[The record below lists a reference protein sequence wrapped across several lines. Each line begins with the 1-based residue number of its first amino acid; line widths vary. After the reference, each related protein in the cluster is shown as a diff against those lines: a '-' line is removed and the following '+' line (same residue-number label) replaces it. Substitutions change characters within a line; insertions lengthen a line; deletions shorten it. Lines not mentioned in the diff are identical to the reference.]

1 MHAYAFSVYA
11 IPTGLTAL
19 LLLGFGAAV
28 FFRLSTRVSAAF
40 FTLTVATSGWL
51 AAFAMVYLSARESV
65 AIFWSRQAFLAVPLI
80 APALYHFSV
89 EMLRVQRKWAVRA
102 GWIGAAAFAG
112 LAAFTDVLISSAPHR
127 WWGFYPNLSPEVAV
141 PFLLFFIGYLF
152 ASLGEFTRA
161 LPKARG
167 VERVRI
173 RLLII
178 AFIVGY
184 FGCVDFLP
192 SLGWNV
198 FPFGYIGV
206 LGFFAM
212 VAHAASKYGLAP
224 ITPQLASRE
233 IIETMGDA
241 LFVCDRDGLIQSV
254 NPAARSLL
262 GKEGDEI
269 IGKRIEELL
278 AESEG
283 DGALGHKELQNH
295 AEYAFRTAS
304 GEPVQL
310 ILSIAPVLQKGEA
323 AGAVIIGRDVRDLQ
337 RAQRETRRAIAL
349 LQSTLDSTTDGILVL
364 DDKAHILTYNQKL
377 LDMFG
382 LPKETMERANERWP
396 FADILTQLANPD
408 EFARTIVE
416 LAQQP
421 EAESFD
427 LIEFSD
433 GRRFERHSIAR
444 RVEGIASMRVWS
456 FRDVTSR
463 FTAEAALRESEI
475 RYRSL
480 FEQNAAG
487 VCVTSQE
494 GVIADCNTTFA
505 FMLGYKRHDLVG
517 RNMGELYERRF
528 EREEL
533 ASMLLDATTNL
544 NSVEMELR
552 RKDGSHVWVLQ
563 NLVRVGHAQ
572 SAVIHATVV
581 DISDRKR
588 AEEQIEYHAYHDVLT
603 HLPNRRLFT
612 DRLAV
617 NLTRAR
623 RSGRPLGVMFIDL
636 DHFKNINDTLGHT
649 AGDELLLEMSQR
661 LRRCV
666 REDDTVA
673 RLGGDEF
680 TIILADLRHPED
692 AAHVAQKVIEAV
704 QKPLKLGAVPV
715 EVSASIGIAI
725 YPVDGADAET
735 LLRNADSA
743 MYRAKDSGRNNYQ
756 LCTDSMKTRAVE
768 RHSAETRLRKAIYG
782 DQLVLHYQPQVGVGS
797 GRIVGAEALV
807 RWNDPER
814 GLIDPAEFLSAA
826 EESRLIVPLGSW
838 VLRAACKQIRDWN
851 DRGATPIRVGINLS
865 ARQFLHHDLIE
876 MVKRITEEEDV
887 NAAWLELE
895 ISETTAMQS
904 PDVTMNIVR
913 ALRAVGVGVAL
924 HNFGTGASS
933 ITYLR
938 RFALSA
944 LKIDGSFIREV
955 TRSGADAA
963 LAASIIAMARSLG
976 LRVVAE
982 GVETEAQ
989 FSFVLRR
996 QCDEAQGYYFSPPIA
1011 AESLGNALAEHRTLG
1026 IREPRLRV

>member
-1 MHAYAFSVYA
+1 MHGYSFSVDAVPTA
-11 IPTGLTAL
+11 ITAL

-28 FFRLSTRVSAAF
+28 FFRLATRVSAAF
-40 FTLTVATSGWL
+40 FTLTIATSLWL
-51 AAFAMVYLSARESV
+51 SAFTMIYLSTRESL

-80 APALYHFSV
+80 APALYQFSV

-102 GWIGAAAFAG
+102 GWIVGAVFAAVSTFSDAM
-112 LAAFTDVLISSAPHR
+112 ISSAPRR
-127 WWGFYPNLSPEVAV
+127 WWGFYPILNADVAV
-141 PFLLFFIGYLF
+141 PFLLFFGGYLL
-152 ASLGEFTRA
+152 ASLVEFLRA
-161 LPKARG
+161 LPAARG

-173 RLLII
+173 RLLIL
-178 AFIVGY
+178 AFVFAY
-184 FGCVDFLP
+184 CGCVDFVP
-192 SLGWNV
+192 SFGRNV
-198 FPFGYIGV
+198 FPFGYLGV
-206 LGFFAM
+206 LGFIAI
-212 VAHAASKYGLAP
+212 VAHASRKYGLVP
-224 ITPQLASRE
+224 ITPQLAARE
-233 IIETMGDA
+233 IIETMADA

-254 NPAARSLL
+254 NPAACSLL
-262 GKEGDEI
+262 GNEAGEI
-269 IGKRIEELL
+269 VGKRIEDLL
-278 AESEG
+278 VVAEG
-283 DGALGHKELQNH
+283 NGAGGVPQQRDLQNH
-295 AEYAFRTAS
+295 TEYAFRTAS

-310 ILSIAPVLQKGEA
+310 ILSIAPVLQQGEV
-323 AGAVIIGRDVRDLQ
+323 AGAVIIGRDVRDVQ
-337 RAQRETRRAIAL
+337 RAQAETERAIAL
-349 LQSTLDSTTDGILVL
+349 LQSTLDSTNDGILVL
-364 DDKAHILTYNQKL
+364 DQRGHVLTYNQKL
-377 LDMFG
+377 LDMFNM
-382 LPKETMERANERWP
+382 PKEVIERAKDRWP

-427 LIEFSD
+427 LIEFTD

-444 RVEGIASMRVWS
+444 RVEGLASMRVWS

-463 FTAEAALRESEI
+463 FAAAVALRESEV
-475 RYRSL
+475 RYRLL

-494 GVIADCNTTFA
+494 GVITDCNTTFA
-505 FMLGYKRHDLVG
+505 FMLGYKRQELIG
-517 RNMGELYERRF
+517 RNMGDLYERRI

-533 ASMLLDATTNL
+533 AAMLLDTTNV
-544 NSVEMELR
+544 NGVEIELR
-552 RKDGSHVWVLQ
+552 RRDGSHVWVLQ
-563 NLVRVGHAQ
+563 NLVRVGEER
-572 SAVIHATVV
+572 SAIIHATVV

-623 RSGRPLGVMFIDL
+623 RSGKPLGVMFIDL
-636 DHFKNINDTLGHT
+636 DHFKSINDTLGHT

-680 TIILADLRHPED
+680 TIILADLRQPED

-704 QKPLKLGAVPV
+704 QKPLNLGGVPV

-725 YPVDGADAET
+725 YPVDGNDAES

-743 MYRAKDSGRNNYQ
+743 MYRAKESGRNNYQ
-756 LCTDSMKTRAVE
+756 LCNDSMKTRAVE

-782 DQLVLHYQPQVGVGS
+782 DQLVLHYQPQVSVGT

-814 GLIDPAEFLSAA
+814 GLIDPADFLQAA
-826 EESRLIVPLGSW
+826 EDSRLIVPLGSW
-838 VLRAACKQIRDWN
+838 VLRSACRQIREWN
-851 DRGATPIRVGINLS
+851 ERGATPIRVGVNLS

-876 MVKRITEEEDV
+876 MIKRISEEENV
-887 NAAWLELE
+887 NTAWLELE
-895 ISETTAMQS
+895 ISEATAMQS
-904 PDVTMNIVR
+904 PDVTMGIIR
-913 ALRAVGVGVAL
+913 TLRAAGVGVAL

-933 ITYLR
+933 IAYLR
-938 RFALSA
+938 KFALSA
-944 LKIDGSFIREV
+944 L
-955 TRSGADAA
+955 
-963 LAASIIAMARSLG
+963 
-976 LRVVAE
+976 
-982 GVETEAQ
+982 
-989 FSFVLRR
+989 
-996 QCDEAQGYYFSPPIA
+996 
-1011 AESLGNALAEHRTLG
+1011 
-1026 IREPRLRV
+1026 